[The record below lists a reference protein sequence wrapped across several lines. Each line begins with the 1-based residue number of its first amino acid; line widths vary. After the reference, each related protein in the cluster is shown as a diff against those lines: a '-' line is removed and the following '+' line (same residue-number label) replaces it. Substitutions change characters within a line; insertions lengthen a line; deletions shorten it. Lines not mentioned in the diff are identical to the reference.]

1 MAHLVK
7 EKQQEV
13 KELLTGQQNY
23 ATIDDQIGSLILD
36 QKRHPKIWYAM
47 IGIGFLGANLLLVS
61 IAWLVYQGIEFGE
74 TTSQS
79 VGDLTLLT
87 LCGGSVSATRVL

>member
-47 IGIGFLGANLLLVS
+47 IGI
-61 IAWLVYQGIEFGE
+61 
-74 TTSQS
+74 
-79 VGDLTLLT
+79 
-87 LCGGSVSATRVL
+87 